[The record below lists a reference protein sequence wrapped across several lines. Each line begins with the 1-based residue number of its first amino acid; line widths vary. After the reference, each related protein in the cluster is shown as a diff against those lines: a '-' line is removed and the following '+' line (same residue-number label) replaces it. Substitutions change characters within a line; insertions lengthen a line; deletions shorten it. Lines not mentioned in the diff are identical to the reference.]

1 MNHALF
7 RAETSLTDRLQRLQW
22 AVEDYQEQVKRVRR
36 LGGAPRHVSGL
47 KALRNKLTEL
57 INAAE
62 KEAEH
67 ASA

>member
-7 RAETSLTDRLQRLQW
+7 RAKNDLTDRLQRLQW
-22 AVEDYQEQVKRVRR
+22 AVEDYQEQAARVRKM
-36 LGGAPRHVSGL
+36 GGTPGHVTGL
-47 KALRNKLTEL
+47 KALRKKITDL

-67 ASA
+67 AT